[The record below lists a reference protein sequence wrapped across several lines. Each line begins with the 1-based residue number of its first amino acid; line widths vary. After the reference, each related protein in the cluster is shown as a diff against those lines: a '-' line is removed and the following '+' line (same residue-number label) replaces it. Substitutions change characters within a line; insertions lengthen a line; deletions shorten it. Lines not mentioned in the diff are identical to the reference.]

1 MMGRF
6 KMAASCA
13 VLIALASTASADN
26 ARKDDS
32 GREISTPP
40 ANWVFG
46 SHTGDPFCDD
56 FDSYA
61 PGPVTPQTPAWE
73 EWAGSVDV
81 SGIVTTVQA
90 FSPPHSLAI
99 IGTPPGNTGLGDD
112 TVHVNSPI
120 INGGVWVF
128 SLMTYVPTGMTGHGW
143 IILQNTYPIGINWSL
158 QVHLQGDG
166 RVVADFDLEEIPLIF
181 DRWVEFRAE
190 IDLPNDSVDYF
201 YDNVQFVFGKSWING
216 VGAPGFSTIAS
227 IDLYGG
233 DAGAPGGPTT
243 GVFYDDVQLFE
254 VDVSTCDGPV
264 CVPCD
269 MNCDLAINALD
280 IEPFIGLLF
289 NGDDPCC
296 GNRGDIGSTGDVNLD
311 GSIDALDIEGFIN
324 CLFP

>member
-1 MMGRF
+1 MTGRI
-6 KMAASCA
+6 KMAVCCA
-13 VLIALASTASADN
+13 VLMALASTASADN

-46 SHTGDPFCDD
+46 SHTGDAFCDD
-56 FDSYA
+56 FDSYTL
-61 PGPVTPQTPAWE
+61 GPVTPQTPEWE
-73 EWAGSVDV
+73 MWAGSVDV
-81 SGIVTTVQA
+81 SGIVTTDQA

-99 IGTPPGNTGLGDD
+99 IGTPPGSTGLGDD
-112 TVHVNSPI
+112 TVHVNSPL

-143 IILQNTYPIGINWSL
+143 IILQNTYEPPYIPGNGLNWSL

-181 DRWVEFRAE
+181 DQWVEFRAE

-201 YDNVQFVFGKSWING
+201 YDGVQFVFGKSWIDG
-216 VGAPGFSTIAS
+216 VGETGVSNIAS

-243 GVFYDDVQLFE
+243 GVFYDDVKLFE
-254 VDVSTCDGPV
+254 VGGP
-264 CVPCD
+264 
-269 MNCDLAINALD
+269 
-280 IEPFIGLLF
+280 G
-289 NGDDPCC
+289 C
-296 GNRGDIGSTGDVNLD
+296 GCG
-311 GSIDALDIEGFIN
+311 
-324 CLFP
+324 